1 MDHLLEQMFFQTV
14 CSSAD
19 WVHPSARAFS
29 AENKTDQI
37 EDRGAKKKKKKK
49 GTKTICNR
57 HQLPTIHEKKIISSS
72 RVKLGLKRIRN
83 G

>member
-1 MDHLLEQMFFQTV
+1 MFFQTV

-37 EDRGAKKKKKKK
+37 EDRGAKKKKKKRVLK
-49 GTKTICNR
+49 QFVIGINCRQYTK
-57 HQLPTIHEKKIISSS
+57 KKLLA
-72 RVKLGLKRIRN
+72 VVE
-83 G
+83 